1 METISVQTAET
12 GSAYVSLENAANL
25 HTEIP
30 PWSDVEHQMGGT
42 GGRGRW
48 REVVKEKGE
57 TREGGLG

>member
-30 PWSDVEHQMGGT
+30 AWSDVEHEMGGT
-42 GGRGRW
+42 GERGGG
-48 REVVKEKGE
+48 EKLLRKRGE